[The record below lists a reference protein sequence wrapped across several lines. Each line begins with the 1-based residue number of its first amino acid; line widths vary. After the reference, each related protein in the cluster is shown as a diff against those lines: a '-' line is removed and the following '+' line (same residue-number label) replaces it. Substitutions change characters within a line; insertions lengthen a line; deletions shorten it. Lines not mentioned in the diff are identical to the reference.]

1 MKSSSSSSSPSSS
14 PYFYSQRSRCIFSML
29 RRILCLPT
37 RDHTSSSSSSAA
49 KDDDSIVTMEEKTVP
64 GGLVARLMG
73 LDSMPNKITRSRSLN
88 SVVQNEPKRTR
99 SKSSRESTY
108 IELLDIEDDKF
119 IVLSFHNRPHNN
131 MRSNRDKTIPADA
144 EAVKKQ
150 DACNQENSSSK
161 KQIRLVKKKK
171 KKKTESSSNSDSD
184 ESSPISV
191 FDFQQSQQG
200 SETATPTSVDDD
212 DSWTRSSNSS
222 RVSTYSSPEQDIS
235 IDQQK
240 HAANKKTKAVV
251 VVVNGQ
257 KKNREM
263 WGRVCDITVAEI
275 NKGTAADWVDQDLA
289 AEFEVHI
296 MDQLFNELLLH

>member
-1 MKSSSSSSSPSSS
+1 
-14 PYFYSQRSRCIFSML
+14 ML

-88 SVVQNEPKRTR
+88 SVVQNEPKGTR

-171 KKKTESSSNSDSD
+171 KKTESSSNTDSD

-200 SETATPTSVDDD
+200 SETATPTSDDD

-222 RVSTYSSPEQDIS
+222 RVSIYSSPEQDIS
-235 IDQQK
+235 QK